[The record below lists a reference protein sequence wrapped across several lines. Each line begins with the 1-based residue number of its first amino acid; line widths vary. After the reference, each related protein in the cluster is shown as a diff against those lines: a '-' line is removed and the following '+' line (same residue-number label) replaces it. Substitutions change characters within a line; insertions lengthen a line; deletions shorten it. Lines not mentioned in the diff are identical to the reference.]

1 MSSKDLESS
10 DSDTTTTDDD
20 MNIDRA
26 SRACARLDRALDN
39 AIRHINNAKKEN
51 MDTQGEIARYE
62 ASRNAKKKMTKKKNQ
77 KKRKSRN
84 GTIKNDDDDEED
96 GTPNTDAG
104 PKDSVKR
111 DDDKDPN
118 GDGHGTGGATMIPCG

>member
-1 MSSKDLESS
+1 
-10 DSDTTTTDDD
+10 
-20 MNIDRA
+20 
-26 SRACARLDRALDN
+26 LDRALDS

-51 MDTQGEIARYE
+51 LDTKGEIARYE
-62 ASRNAKKKMTKKKNQ
+62 ASRKERKKMTEKKNQ

-84 GTIKNDDDDEED
+84 GTIKNDDDEED
-96 GTPNTDAG
+96 GTPSTDAC